1 MSKKY
6 SAFLLIWVSI
16 IKYFV
21 TKSNVQTHYNVKS
34 WMEFTVCKFCIK
46 VITESYSC
54 FHGSISLLLCLPPPF
69 PPPCTTSAMVLF
81 CMLDEILA
89 SYGTASST
97 FNLKPFQSVMW
108 LLWNIYKKIISW
120 LRLLEVSHGAA
131 QIMLSCLWKK
141 STQSDLPLQDSLW
154 TRSVLLGWS
163 SWKLRFKL
171 SFKMSV

>member
-54 FHGSISLLLCLPPPF
+54 FCGSISLLLRLPPPR
-69 PPPCTTSAMVLF
+69 PPSLH
-81 CMLDEILA
+81 
-89 SYGTASST
+89 
-97 FNLKPFQSVMW
+97 NLCNGLTWYVRW
-108 LLWNIYKKIISW
+108 NRCLLWNCFLNFQSKAISVCYVFA
-120 LRLLEVSHGAA
+120 LEYIQKNYVLATSPWG
-131 QIMLSCLWKK
+131 QPRSC
-141 STQSDLPLQDSLW
+141 SDHAKLP
-154 TRSVLLGWS
+154 VKEVYPIGFAPP
-163 SWKLRFKL
+163 RFT
-171 SFKMSV
+171 VDA

>member
-54 FHGSISLLLCLPPPF
+54 CRGSVSLLLRLPPPF
-69 PPPCTTSAMVLF
+69 PPPCTTSAMVFLHT
-81 CMLDEILA
+81 LDEIIA

-97 FNLKPFQSVMW
+97 FNLKPLQSVRC
-108 LLWNIYKKIISW
+108 LLWNIYKKMISW
-120 LRLLEVSHGAA
+120 LLATSPWGQPWSCSDHAKLPVKEVYPVGFA
-131 QIMLSCLWKK
+131 
-141 STQSDLPLQDSLW
+141 PP
-154 TRSVLLGWS
+154 
-163 SWKLRFKL
+163 RFT
-171 SFKMSV
+171 VDA

>member
-46 VITESYSC
+46 VITESYSW
-54 FHGSISLLLCLPPPF
+54 FRGSVSRLLRLPPPV
-69 PPPCTTSAMVLF
+69 PPSPHNLCNVLTF
-81 CMLDEILA
+81 TWYEIVA

-97 FNLKPFQSVMW
+97 FNRKPFRSVMFA
-108 LLWNIYKKIISW
+108 LWNIYKKMISW
-120 LRLLEVSHGAA
+120 LLATSPWGQPWSCSDHAKLPVKEVYQIGCAPPRFTVYAELVSRMVQLKA
-131 QIMLSCLWKK
+131 QI
-141 STQSDLPLQDSLW
+141 
-154 TRSVLLGWS
+154 
-163 SWKLRFKL
+163 
-171 SFKMSV
+171 

>member
-46 VITESYSC
+46 VIMESYSSWQH
-54 FHGSISLLLCLPPPF
+54 FTTAASPSSPSLHNFCSGL
-69 PPPCTTSAMVLF
+69 
-81 CMLDEILA
+81 CMLDESVA

-97 FNLKPFQSVMW
+97 FNLKPFQSVMC

-120 LRLLEVSHGAA
+120 LLATSPWGQPWNCSNHAKLPVKEVYPIGFAPPRFTVDVKCVISMVQLKA
-131 QIMLSCLWKK
+131 QI
-141 STQSDLPLQDSLW
+141 
-154 TRSVLLGWS
+154 
-163 SWKLRFKL
+163 
-171 SFKMSV
+171 

>member
-46 VITESYSC
+46 VIMESYSC
-54 FHGSISLLLCLPPPF
+54 FPGSILLLLHLPLA
-69 PPPCTTSAMVLF
+69 PPCTTSAVVCL
-81 CMLDEILA
+81 CMLDETVA
-89 SYGTASST
+89 SCGTASST
-97 FNLKPFQSVMW
+97 FNLKPFQSVMC
-108 LLWNIYKKIISW
+108 LLWNIYKKLYPGFW
-120 LRLLEVSHGAA
+120 LHLHEVNHGTA

-141 STQSDLPLQDSLW
+141 STQLDVPLQDSL
-154 TRSVLLGWS
+154 
-163 SWKLRFKL
+163 
-171 SFKMSV
+171 